1 MGELHDGREG
11 QRLHEALAAT
21 SGFKAVA
28 QRVCRKGFGR
38 RDMRRCMVCLDADR
52 EASAWHHDAN
62 TRWRESIP
70 SVEPTRPA
78 AAQTHVTVSWKVA
91 GQLTSRPLGG
101 SAKES
106 AMPVDIRII
115 HPKDFICIRVDGAL
129 DLPASRELL
138 FSLVSLVKTPGEF
151 HILIDTR
158 RAQAS
163 LSEVDLFELGFEVA
177 SHRAVAQ
184 SKTALLTSLG
194 EEERARFLELVA
206 ENRGALLRAF
216 TSFEEA
222 ITWLVM
228 NGGEQ

>member
-1 MGELHDGREG
+1 MEG
-11 QRLHEALAAT
+11 VHPISGADPASCGADSCYGIMEGGGAADLETVRRL
-21 SGFKAVA
+21 G
-28 QRVCRKGFGR
+28 QGVCH
-38 RDMRRCMVCLDADR
+38 A
-52 EASAWHHDAN
+52 
-62 TRWRESIP
+62 
-70 SVEPTRPA
+70 
-78 AAQTHVTVSWKVA
+78 
-91 GQLTSRPLGG
+91 
-101 SAKES
+101 
-106 AMPVDIRII
+106 
-115 HPKDFICIRVDGAL
+115 FICIRVDGAL